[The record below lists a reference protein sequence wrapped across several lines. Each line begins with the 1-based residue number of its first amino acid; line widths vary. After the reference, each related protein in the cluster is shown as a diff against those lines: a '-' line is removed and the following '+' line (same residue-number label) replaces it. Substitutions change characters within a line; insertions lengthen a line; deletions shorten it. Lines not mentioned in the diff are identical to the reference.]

1 MSNFLIP
8 QQNWAIK
15 ALRLSEQVV
24 QQIPKS
30 MKLSVLALFCSAGI
44 AWSAESYAQEAK
56 VSLNAQNE
64 TVQTVLN
71 KIEDQSDF
79 SFFFN
84 VRHIDLD
91 RRVSLSVEE
100 SDVFNVLDKIFAGTD
115 VTYKVLDRKIILTKA
130 EGKAS
135 QQNGHTV
142 TGKVVDKNGEPIIGA
157 NIVVKGTNNGT
168 ITDVDGNFTLVAPDS
183 AQLVVSYIG
192 FLDQE
197 IKVDGRSQITIH
209 LNEDTQSLDEVVVVG
224 YGSQKKANMSGA
236 VETVTSTML
245 QDRATNNIGVAL
257 QGLVPNLQVNPNGGA
272 ADAEPSFNI
281 RGETSI
287 NGGSPLILVDGI
299 PTSAADFARMNS
311 MDIEN
316 ISVLK
321 DASSA
326 AIYGAR
332 ASFGVILVTTK
343 KGKGDK
349 IQVQFNNTYNVRTL
363 TNIPRVVKDPY
374 IQASYKKEM
383 GKPWYD
389 LYSDTELEYAEKLVQ
404 DSSLESTIVNPVD
417 PNKYSYLATTDWFD
431 EIFDLFATSH
441 HHNLSLS
448 GASQKASYY
457 LGTEYYAESGML
469 HYNKDQYSRFNV
481 RSNVE
486 YHPYE
491 WLTIGNNTAFT
502 YYKYVKP
509 TNFGSWLYSAA
520 NETNTLVPIYNPD
533 GSYTKEGA
541 KMIGTLIDGGEHVT
555 KNSALY
561 TQFTAVL
568 DLIPHMWNVKAD
580 FTAKINNG
588 RVDTWDSDRKIPY
601 RQGPTSTDV
610 FLGWENYAQ
619 KESGQTMYTLVNL
632 YTDFHK
638 DFGKHAV
645 AAIVGYSQEYEHYNN
660 LLSKRKDLITDTYP
674 SVQLATGDMT
684 MKETDYDWAIRS
696 AFYRLNYIFD
706 QKYIV
711 EVNGRYDGTSRFPSS
726 HRFGFFPSVSGAWVF
741 SKESFMESTKSWLD
755 NAKLRFSYGSLGN
768 QDVSYYSYVAS
779 MTASKMNYLL
789 NGSKPM
795 GVYQPGLIS
804 NSLTWEK
811 VYTINGGIDLN
822 LFSNRLILAGDMYR
836 RDTKDMLT
844 KGKTLPSVLGAAEP
858 KVNAADLKTRGWEVS
873 VTWRDKF
880 ELASKPF
887 NYSARFVLSDSRSWI
902 TRFDNP
908 TRILTDYYEGQELG
922 EIWGLVT
929 EGFFKDQ
936 ADIDSHADQ
945 WSVIAYP
952 GDRKL
957 EPGDLKYKD
966 LNGDNKINR
975 GSNTVDDPGDFK
987 IIGNNRSR
995 YLYGLDLNAD
1005 WNGFDLRM
1013 LFQGVGKRDWYP
1025 SPSEGGYRFY
1035 GVYLAPWG
1043 NVYENNLDHWTPE
1056 NPDGYFP
1063 RLKSYLA
1070 NGAGDMSYNQT
1081 RYLQNAA
1088 YLRCKN
1094 ITFGYTLPRHLLQKI
1109 KMNNVRIYL
1118 SGENLFELT
1127 ALCKN
1132 FDPEQLNASSHPL
1145 QRTYSIGLNISF

>member
-1 MSNFLIP
+1 MMNRPVGLLLGLGLTFYAGSAFA
-8 QQNWAIK
+8 QN
-15 ALRLSEQVV
+15 E
-24 QQIPKS
+24 
-30 MKLSVLALFCSAGI
+30 
-44 AWSAESYAQEAK
+44 K
-56 VSLNAQNE
+56 VSLNRQHAKTIQVLNDIE
-64 TVQTVLN
+64 KQTNYLFVYDKKNVDTNRAISINASNQTVA
-71 KIEDQSDF
+71 
-79 SFFFN
+79 
-84 VRHIDLD
+84 
-91 RRVSLSVEE
+91 SV
-100 SDVFNVLDKIFAGTD
+100 LQQLFAGTG
-115 VTYKVLDRKIILTKA
+115 VTYEMEGNNIVLTRQTA
-130 EGKAS
+130 TSAS
-135 QQNGHTV
+135 TQQSKRVKGT
-142 TGKVVDKNGEPIIGA
+142 VVDKNGEPIIGA
-157 NIVVKGTNNGT
+157 NVVVKGTTNGT
-168 ITDVDGNFTLVAPDS
+168 ITDIDGKFSLEVSDGALLD
-183 AQLVVSYIG
+183 VSYIG
-192 FLDQE
+192 YLNQE
-197 IKVDGRSQITIH
+197 IKVGNQKQLAIS
-209 LNEDTQSLDEVVVVG
+209 LSEDTQNLDEVVVVG
-224 YGSQKKANMSGA
+224 YGTQKKANLSGA
-236 VETVTSTML
+236 VETVTSNML
-245 QDRATNNIGVAL
+245 QNRATNNIGVAL
-257 QGLVPNLQVNPNGGA
+257 QGLVPNLQVTPNGGSA
-272 ADAEPSFNI
+272 NAEPSFNI

-299 PTSAADFARMNS
+299 PTSAGDFARMNS

-349 IQVQFNNTYNVRTL
+349 IQVQFNNTYNVRNL
-363 TNIPRVVKDPY
+363 TNMPKVVKDPY

-389 LYSDTELEYAEKLVQ
+389 LYSDTELEYAQQLVN
-404 DSSLESTIVNPVD
+404 DPSLPSTIVNSTD
-417 PNKYSYLATTDWFD
+417 PNKYTCLASTDWFD
-431 EIFDLFATSH
+431 EIFDKFGTSH
-441 HHNLSLS
+441 QHNLSLS

-486 YHPYE
+486 YRPYE
-491 WLTIGNNTAFT
+491 WLKVGNNTAFT
-502 YYKYVKP
+502 YYKYDKP
-509 TNFGSWLYSAA
+509 TNFYSWMYNIA
-520 NETNTLVPIYNPD
+520 NQTNTLVSVYNPD

-541 KMIGTLIDGGEHVT
+541 QLIGTLIDGGEQVT

-561 TQFTAVL
+561 TQFTAVA

-580 FTAKINNG
+580 FTAKVNNN
-588 RVDTWDSDRKIPY
+588 RIDTWDSDKNIPY
-601 RQGPTSTDV
+601 RTGPNTTDIY
-610 FLGWENYAQ
+610 LGWENYAQ
-619 KESGQTMYTLVNL
+619 KSSAQTIYTLVNL

-638 DFGKHAV
+638 DFGKHTVSAV
-645 AAIVGYSQEYEHYNN
+645 AGYSQEYEHYNY

-684 MKETDYDWAIRS
+684 MTEDDYTWTIRS
-696 AFYRLNYIFD
+696 AFYRLNYTFD
-706 QKYIV
+706 NKYIV
-711 EVNGRYDGTSRFPSS
+711 EVNGRYDGTSRFPSAD
-726 HRFGFFPSVSGAWVF
+726 RFGFFPSVSGAWVF
-741 SKESFMESTKSWLD
+741 SKENFMESAKSWLD
-755 NAKLRFSYGSLGN
+755 HAKLRFSYGSLGN
-768 QDVSYYSYVAS
+768 QNVSYYSYIAS
-779 MTASKMNYLL
+779 MTVSKMNYLL
-789 NGSKPM
+789 DGSKPM

-822 LFSNRLILAGDMYR
+822 LLSNRLILSGDVYR

-844 KGKTLPSVLGAAEP
+844 KGKTLPSVLGTAEP
-858 KVNAADLKTRGWEVS
+858 KINAADLKTRGWEVS
-873 VTWRDKF
+873 VTWRDRF
-880 ELASKPF
+880 NMGSKPF
-887 NYSARFVLSDSRSWI
+887 NYSARFILSDSRSWI

-908 TRILTDYYEGQELG
+908 TGILTDYYEGQELG

-945 WSVIAYP
+945 WSVMSYP

-966 LNGDNKINR
+966 LNGDGKINK

-1025 SPSEGGYRFY
+1025 SLSEGGYRFY

-1070 NGAGDMSYNQT
+1070 DGAGDMSYNQT

-1094 ITFGYTLPRHLLQKI
+1094 ITFGYTLPKQLLQKI
-1109 KMNNVRIYL
+1109 KLNNVRIYV

-1127 ALCKN
+1127 PLCKN
-1132 FDPEQLNASSHPL
+1132 FDPEQLNTTSHPL
-1145 QRTYSIGLNISF
+1145 QRIYSIGLNISL

>member
-1 MSNFLIP
+1 MNFWNMNQGRQPFSPKKTLSIVGM
-8 QQNWAIK
+8 A
-15 ALRLSEQVV
+15 ALFSLAMPAQLFATQYSEQTRLT
-24 QQIPKS
+24 I
-30 MKLSVLALFCSAGI
+30 SA
-44 AWSAESYAQEAK
+44 
-56 VSLNAQNE
+56 NN
-64 TVQTVLN
+64 QTVKEILYM
-71 KIEDQSDF
+71 IEGQSDF
-79 SFFFN
+79 RFIYESGK
-84 VRHIDLD
+84 VDLD
-91 RRVSLSVEE
+91 KRVTVNFKNQSVEAI
-100 SDVFNVLDKIFAGTD
+100 LDNLFGNAGIQYEITENNF
-115 VTYKVLDRKIILTKA
+115 ILINPTSKNAKATTTKA
-130 EGKAS
+130 VA
-135 QQNGHTV
+135 QQQKRI

-157 NIVVKGTNNGT
+157 NVVVKGTTNGT
-168 ITDVDGNFTLVAPDS
+168 ITDIDGNFTLEASDG
-183 AQLVVSYIG
+183 ALLDVSYIG
-192 FLDQE
+192 YLNQE
-197 IKVDGRSQITIH
+197 IKVGNQKQLAIS
-209 LNEDTQSLDEVVVVG
+209 LSEDTQNLDEVVVVG
-224 YGSQKKANMSGA
+224 YGTQKKANLSGA
-236 VETVTSTML
+236 VETVTSNML
-245 QDRATNNIGVAL
+245 QNRATNNIGVAL
-257 QGLVPNLQVNPNGGA
+257 QGLVPNLQVTPNGGSA
-272 ADAEPSFNI
+272 NAEPSFNI

-299 PTSAADFARMNS
+299 PTSASDFARMNS

-343 KGKGDK
+343 KGKGEK
-349 IQVQFNNTYNVRTL
+349 IQVQFNNNYNVRTL
-363 TNIPRVVKDPY
+363 ANIPKVVKDPY

-389 LYSDTELEYAEKLVQ
+389 LYSDTELEYAQQLVN
-404 DSSLESTIVNPVD
+404 DPSLPSTIVSPYD
-417 PNKYSYLATTDWFD
+417 PNKYTYLASNDWFD
-431 EIFDLFATSH
+431 EVFDKFGTSH
-441 HHNLSLS
+441 QHNLSLS

-457 LGTEYYAESGML
+457 LGTEYYAESGLL

-486 YHPYE
+486 YRPFDR
-491 WLTIGNNTAFT
+491 LTIGNNTAFT
-502 YYKYVKP
+502 YYKYEKP
-509 TNFGSWLYSAA
+509 THFTSWLHDA
-520 NETNTLVPIYNPD
+520 NNLAPIYNPD
-533 GSYTKEGA
+533 GSYTPEGA
-541 KMIGTLIDGGEHVT
+541 TVVGALIDGGESTT
-555 KNSALY
+555 KNSAIY
-561 TQFTAVL
+561 TQFTANFDV
-568 DLIPHMWNVKAD
+568 IEKIWTVKAD
-580 FTAKINNG
+580 FTAKVNNN
-588 RVDTWDSDRKIPY
+588 RLDEWSSDKNIPY
-601 RQGPTSTDV
+601 RKGPSSQDIY
-610 FLGWENYAQ
+610 LGWESYAKKTSAQ
-619 KESGQTMYTLVNL
+619 NIYTLLNV

-645 AAIVGYSQEYEHYNN
+645 SALAGYSQEYEHYND
-660 LLSKRKDLITDTYP
+660 LFSKRADLISDTYP
-674 SVQLATGDMT
+674 SLQLASGEMT
-684 MKETDYDWAIRS
+684 MTEDDYAWAIRS
-696 AFYRLNYIFD
+696 AFYRLNYTFD

-726 HRFGFFPSVSGAWVF
+726 DRFGFFPSVSGAWVF
-741 SKESFMESTKSWLD
+741 SKENFMDSTKSWLD
-755 NAKLRFSYGSLGN
+755 HAKLRFSYGSLGN
-768 QDVSYYSYVAS
+768 QNVSYYSYIAS

-789 NGSKPM
+789 DGSKPM

-822 LFSNRLILAGDMYR
+822 LLSNRLILAGDVYR

-844 KGKTLPSVLGAAEP
+844 KGKTLPSVLGTAEP
-858 KVNAADLKTRGWEVS
+858 RINAADLKTRGWEVS
-873 VTWRDKF
+873 VTWRDRF
-880 ELASKPF
+880 ELGSKPF
-887 NYSARFVLSDSRSWI
+887 NYSARFILSDSRSWI

-908 TRILTDYYEGQELG
+908 TRILTDYYEGMELG

-966 LNGDNKINR
+966 LNGDGKINQ
-975 GSNTVDDPGDFK
+975 GKNTVDDPGDFK

-1005 WNGFDLRM
+1005 WNGFDLRV

-1025 SPSEGGYRFY
+1025 YSTGHAQFFSVYASPW
-1035 GVYLAPWG
+1035 V
-1043 NVYENNLDHWTPE
+1043 NVYENILDHWTPE

-1070 NGAGDMSYNQT
+1070 FGAGDLSYNQT

-1094 ITFGYTLPRHLLQKI
+1094 ITLGYTLPKQLLQKI
-1109 KMNNVRIYL
+1109 KLNNVRVYL
-1118 SGENLFELT
+1118 SGENLFEFT
-1127 ALCKN
+1127 SLCKN
-1132 FDPEQLNASSHPL
+1132 FDPELLDQSSHPM
-1145 QRTYSIGLNISF
+1145 QRTLSIGLNISL